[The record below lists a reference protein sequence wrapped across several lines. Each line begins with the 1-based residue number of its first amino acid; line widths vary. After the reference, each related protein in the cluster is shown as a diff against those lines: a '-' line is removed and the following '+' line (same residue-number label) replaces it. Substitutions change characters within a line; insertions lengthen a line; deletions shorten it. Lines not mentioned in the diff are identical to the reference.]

1 MTHALSFISKKINYI
16 ILFLLFFKLG
26 FTQLTTQTYNYVG
39 SIQNFTVPNCV
50 STLTMEAWGA
60 QGGNIAPSWTGGYGA
75 YMSGV
80 FTVTPGQVLK
90 ILVGGQAPSFTACG
104 FAGNAETGGATG
116 GGGGSF
122 IATITNTPLLVAG
135 GGGGRRCL
143 GSGGMPNA
151 FGSIPNTQAVV
162 TTTAQSSQ
170 NTSGAPG
177 TNGSGGQSGE
187 PTGGGTGGP
196 GGGFYTNGGAS
207 GTLGGTPGYA
217 FINGGLFAPTCSP
230 FSSSQSTGG
239 GFGGGGA
246 GCWCFRGTPG
256 GGGGYSGGASG
267 VNDYGGGGGASYN
280 SGANQ
285 SNTGGVRIGNGQII
299 LTYSIGLSPITI
311 SLSSSNICIGTSAS
325 ITANGLSSYTWST
338 GSNSNSLVVTP
349 AASANYTVTGTNL
362 LGCVSSSVVSISV
375 DGTPPSLSVLSPSIP
390 ICPGSPATL
399 SAFGAVTYTW
409 SGGLTNAIPFF
420 PVSSGNYTVLGSNG
434 CGTSSAVTSVSL
446 YAAPNLTASVNTP
459 TVCSGNAAILNASG
473 ALTYT
478 WSGGQINGLAFT
490 PLSTSAYTV
499 TGTGAFGCT
508 ASAVAMLTVV
518 PFSGS
523 SISAVSSSSSICL
536 GTTLTITASGANTYT
551 WNTGSNALSLSLSPT
566 GNTNY
571 SVSGTNA
578 QSCISSTVIAIHV
591 DPALPSLSLSTSA
604 SAICPGKTVSLN
616 ASGASTYTWTNGVIN
631 GQGFVPLVSSS
642 YTVIAANACGTASAV
657 TSVSIHPTPPVLA
670 SPASLSVCSGN
681 SVTLTGSGAA
691 TYTWSGGVVNG
702 VAFMPLSSNTY
713 TLIGESVLG
722 CTASAVSNLSLVNTP
737 TLAPVA
743 SSSLICIGS
752 TASLTAT
759 GASNYT
765 WMPGNL
771 NTAAIIVNPA
781 SSTTYTL
788 TQTTSNC
795 SNTQTIGLY
804 VNALPTPMAIASPTL
819 ICALQSST
827 LTAGGG
833 NSYTWSPANLFG
845 TVVNV
850 SPSVTTLY
858 TLTASDGTCVNTT
871 TILLSVNPNPTL
883 SISAT
888 NSVICEGESSTLT
901 VSGANSYSWTPSVFS
916 GTSAVV
922 SPSTSSVY
930 LISGQNAFGCSNA
943 ISQVIVVN
951 GNPLLYISYSKT
963 LACAG
968 ESVALNASGAST
980 YTWINGSQTA
990 GTVIFPSSTSIYTV
1004 TGAYVTTSCKSSK
1017 TVTISVYT
1025 PSINVPASAIICPG
1039 GSTILTASGALTY
1052 TWNGNTPFQS
1062 ITVSPT
1068 INTVYTVA
1076 ATSFSNGASCV
1087 STNTILVSIGPS
1099 PTLAISANKI
1109 ALCKGEKLILI
1120 GQGASTYLWN
1130 GAVNGTTFQVTPGL
1144 GQTTYTMQGTDP
1156 NGCVNTETIQVK
1168 VSNCTGIAAFLN
1180 SDTQIKIFP
1189 NPNTGEF
1196 TIQASIPL
1204 QLKLVNEFGQ
1214 VIRHVKLDEST
1225 HYECKI
1231 YGLAKGLYFIQDE
1244 NKLMLNAVKI
1254 VVDQ

>member
-1 MTHALSFISKKINYI
+1 MTHEFSFISKKINYI
-16 ILFLLFFKLG
+16 LLFLCFFKSG
-26 FTQLTTQTYNYVG
+26 FAQLTTQTYIYSG
-39 SIQNFTVPNCV
+39 SIQTFTVPTCV
-50 STLTMEAWGA
+50 NTLTMEAWGA
-60 QGGNIAPSWTGGYGA
+60 QGGNILPSWPGGYGA

-104 FAGNAETGGATG
+104 TFGSGETGGATG

-143 GSGGMPNA
+143 TNGGLTNTLA
-151 FGSIPNTQAVV
+151 AIPNTYGVV
-162 TTTAQSSQ
+162 TTSAQSSH
-170 NTSGAPG
+170 TASGAPG
-177 TNGSGGQSGE
+177 TNGNGGQSGE

-207 GTLGGTPGYA
+207 GTNGGTPGFA
-217 FINGGLFAPTCSP
+217 FINGGLIAPNCSP
-230 FSSSQSTGG
+230 FTSSQSTSG

-256 GGGGYSGGASG
+256 GGGGYSGGATG
-267 VNDYGGGGGASYN
+267 VNDYGGGGGGSYN
-280 SGANQ
+280 SGTNQ
-285 SNTGGVRIGNGQII
+285 SNTGGVRLGNGQII
-299 LTYSIGLSPITI
+299 ITYSIGLSPITI
-311 SLSSSNICIGTSAS
+311 NLSSSNICIGSSAS
-325 ITANGLSSYTWST
+325 LTASGLTTYTWNT
-338 GSNSNSLVVTP
+338 GSNSNSLVVNPTT
-349 AASANYTVTGTNL
+349 STNYTVNGTNL
-362 LGCVSSSVVSISV
+362 LGCVSSSVVTINV
-375 DGTPPSLSVLSPSIP
+375 DGTLPSLSLISPSAAL
-390 ICPGSPATL
+390 CPGSPATL
-399 SAFGAVTYTW
+399 NAFGAVTYTW
-409 SGGLTNAIPFF
+409 SGGVTNALPFF
-420 PVSSGNYTVLGSNG
+420 PTSSGNYTVSGSNG
-434 CGTSSAVTSVSL
+434 CGTATAVTSVSV
-446 YAAPNLTASVNTP
+446 YPAPNVSASVNTP
-459 TVCSGNAAILNASG
+459 SVCSGNSAILNANG
-473 ALTYT
+473 ASTYT
-478 WSGGQINGLAFT
+478 WSGGQVNGLAFM

-508 ASAVAMLTVV
+508 ASAVAMVTVL
-518 PFSGS
+518 PFTGS
-523 SISAVSSSSSICL
+523 SLTALSTSTAICFGSGIS
-536 GTTLTITASGANTYT
+536 ITASGVNTYT
-551 WNTGSNALSLSLSPT
+551 WSTGSNASAISLSPT
-566 GNTNY
+566 SNTSY
-571 SVSGTNA
+571 TVSGTNA
-578 QSCISSTVIAIHV
+578 QLCISSTVIAITV
-591 DPALPSLSLSTSA
+591 DAALPSLSLNA
-604 SAICPGKTVSLN
+604 SAPAVCPGKTVSLT

-631 GQGFVPLVSSS
+631 GQGFAPLVSGS
-642 YTVIAANACGTASAV
+642 YTVIAANACGTASAI

-681 SVTLTGSGAA
+681 SVTLSGSGAA
-691 TYTWSGGVVNG
+691 TYTWSGGIANG

-752 TASLTAT
+752 TASLSAT

-771 NTAAIIVNPA
+771 NTAAIVINPT
-781 SSTTYTL
+781 SSTVYTL

-819 ICALQSST
+819 ICAQQNST

-833 NSYTWSPANLFG
+833 NSYTWAPANLFG

-871 TILLSVNPNPTL
+871 TLLLSVNPNPTL

-888 NSVICEGESSTLT
+888 NSVICEGESTTLT
-901 VSGANSYSWTPSVFS
+901 VSGAGNYTWTPSIFS
-916 GTSAVV
+916 GTTAVV

-943 ISQVIVVN
+943 VSQVVVVN
-951 GNPLLYISYSKT
+951 SNPLLYISYSKT

-980 YTWINGSQTA
+980 YTWSNGSQTA
-990 GTVIFPSSTSIYTV
+990 GTVIFPSSTAIYTV
-1004 TGAYVTTSCKSSK
+1004 TGAYATTSCKSSK
-1017 TVTISVYT
+1017 TVTISVFT

-1062 ITVSPT
+1062 ITVTPS

-1076 ATSFSNGASCV
+1076 ATSYSNGTSCI
-1087 STNTILVSIGPS
+1087 STSTVLVSIGASPS
-1099 PTLAISANKI
+1099 LSISANKT
-1109 ALCKGEKLILI
+1109 ALCKGEKLILS
-1120 GQGASTYLWN
+1120 GQGAATYLWN
-1130 GAVNGTTFQVTPGL
+1130 GAANGSTYQVTPAL
-1144 GQTTYTMQGTDP
+1144 GQTTYTMQGTDA
-1156 NGCVNTETIQVK
+1156 NGCVNTATILVK
-1168 VSNCTGIAAFLN
+1168 VSNCTGIEAFLN
-1180 SDTQIKIFP
+1180 QDAQIKIYP
-1189 NPNTGEF
+1189 NPNAGEF
-1196 TIQASIPL
+1196 TIQASVPL
-1204 QLKLVNEFGQ
+1204 QLRLVNELGQ
-1214 VIRHVKLDEST
+1214 IIRYLKLDEST
-1225 HYECKI
+1225 QYACKVT
-1231 YGLAKGLYFIQDE
+1231 GLAKGIYFIQDE
-1244 NKLMLNAVKI
+1244 NKQTINPYKI